1 MSAQKALDKITE
13 WLAVATQI
21 LGYLPSGDLVLA
33 YWFNLLEDFKKEL
46 PILHKMAS
54 DALKVRKLHVSYS
67 PIKAPTLEKNPSK
80 ISLETHWRL
89 L

>member
-21 LGYLPSGDLVLA
+21 QSYLPAGDLVLA

-54 DALKVRKLHVSYS
+54 DALKVSKPYTVWICYGEHVLMLY
-67 PIKAPTLEKNPSK
+67 P
-80 ISLETHWRL
+80 
-89 L
+89 